1 MKPRIFVSSTFYDL
15 KYVRED
21 LSNFIK
27 AHDFEPILFEDG
39 DIGYVP
45 GKPLDQSCYK
55 TMHSTDMV
63 LLIIGGNYGSP
74 ATGEKKEEFTEYM
87 SVTRNEFKE
96 AVDTGIPV
104 YVFIDDKVYAE
115 YGIYEQNIKK
125 IENEEWEIIFKNVKN
140 INVFRFIKEIQNV
153 GNICITEFNKTIQ
166 IKEFLSKQWSDMFK
180 NYLDILKEE
189 RADRKLEETVDDMKA
204 LIKRMDT
211 MLNGIGKR
219 VLGDDEQI
227 KYDDVVK
234 QIEIQT
240 ICDSLAISLTV
251 GEFVKDNKEQNVEK
265 YLEAVK
271 DFLNRIDGM
280 ELNEREHDNLN
291 KIYVEE
297 VLGKRGAGYCTFSLE
312 FAKNIELVKKI
323 NNKDV
328 YEAVKNCLLN
338 DKYYNAIFA

>member
-87 SVTRNEFKE
+87 SVTRKEFKE
-96 AVDTGIPV
+96 AVDAGVPV

-115 YGIYEQNIKK
+115 YGIYEQNINK
-125 IENEEWEIIFKNVKN
+125 IENEKLEIAFKNVKS

-166 IKEFLSKQWSDMFK
+166 IKDFLSKQWSDMFK

-189 RADRKLEETVDDMKA
+189 RADRKLEDTVDDMKA

-211 MLNGIGKR
+211 MLNGIGKK
-219 VLGDDEQI
+219 VLGEDEQV

-240 ICDSLAISLTV
+240 ICDSLAASLTV
-251 GEFVKDNKEQNVEK
+251 GKFVQDDKEKNIEM
-265 YLEAVK
+265 YLDAVK
-271 DFLNRIDGM
+271 NFLNRIDKK
-280 ELNEREHDNLN
+280 ELNERERDNLN
-291 KIYVEE
+291 NIYADEIIT
-297 VLGKRGAGYCTFSLE
+297 KRGARICGFSLE
-312 FAKNIELVKKI
+312 FVKDIELLKKI

-328 YEAVKNCLLN
+328 YEAVKVNLLN
-338 DKYYNAIFA
+338 DKYYNVIFM

>member
-39 DIGYVP
+39 DIGYAP

-96 AVDTGIPV
+96 AVDMGVPV
-104 YVFIDDKVYAE
+104 YVFIDNKVYAE
-115 YGIYEQNIKK
+115 YGVYEQNIKK
-125 IENEEWEIIFKNVKN
+125 IENEKLEIAFKNVKN

-153 GNICITEFNKTIQ
+153 GNICITEFSKTIQ

-180 NYLDILKEE
+180 NYLDILKEKKM
-189 RADRKLEETVDDMKA
+189 DRKLEDNVDDMKA

-211 MLNGIGKR
+211 MLNGIGKK
-219 VLGDDEQI
+219 VLGENEQV

-240 ICDSLAISLTV
+240 ICDSLATNLKV
-251 GEFVKDNKEQNVEK
+251 GKFVRDNKEQNVDK
-265 YLEAVK
+265 YLDAIK
-271 DFLNRIDGM
+271 IFLNRIDGM
-280 ELNEREHDNLN
+280 ELNGQERANID
-291 KIYVEE
+291 KIYAEE
-297 VLGKRGAGYCTFSLE
+297 VLDKRGANVCTFSPE
-312 FAKNIELVKKI
+312 FL
-323 NNKDV
+323 KDV
-328 YEAVKNCLLN
+328 ELLKKLNRKDVCEAVKSNLLN
-338 DKYYNAIFA
+338 DKYYHTIFI